1 MSLTEISIK
10 RPLLISTIFIALIL
24 FGIISYMGLNY
35 NLLPSFSAGILNVQ
49 TAYPGASP
57 NEIESSI
64 TKPIEDAISTVEGI
78 NIITSTS
85 AQNISSIKIEL
96 KSGVNDIAAQQ
107 DVERKINQIK
117 ANLPED
123 AYEPVVN
130 RFSTDQFAI
139 LNLTMTAN
147 MSDKELFE
155 LIDKEIKP
163 QISNVQG
170 VGEISI
176 IGGQEREVEVKL
188 DNEKLQAYK
197 LSPKQ
202 VFQIISSSNK
212 TYPAGEVSNQDANV
226 SIKLEASLS
235 NIAALNQLVIKDNG
249 SGSKVLLADI
259 ATIDDAQ
266 QKVKTLNRNNRN
278 SGIGMQIFKTN
289 DANAVKVSNE
299 VKEKLKGLKTAYA
312 SKKFNYDIASDQS
325 IYTLASADAVIH
337 DLYLAILIVGVV
349 MLLFLHSLRS
359 SFFVLIAIPSAM
371 IPTFIVMAVMGF
383 SLNLMTLLG
392 LSLVVGILVDDSIV
406 VLENIFRHLEM
417 GKHKAEAALD
427 GRNEIGFTA
436 VAITLVDVVV
446 FLPMAFTGGLIG
458 NILKEFSVV
467 VVVSTLMSL
476 LVAFTLTPMLASRFG
491 KLEHLTRATVW
502 GRFILSFES
511 QLEQLKDA
519 YGRMLHWVL
528 FHKRYLL
535 ILVIALLV
543 GSVMLIPSGFIGASF
558 AGSSDR
564 GELSIK
570 LEMDE
575 TTPIYQT
582 NLAIQ
587 QAEEMVLKHPEVI
600 NAYTLVGTQSSNVG
614 MASSSPYKG
623 EIAVT
628 MVNKN
633 ERDISSDQF
642 ATRLRDEIE
651 RIPGLQATII
661 PTGIT
666 GSTNSPIQIVIKGPK
681 SEEVFQA
688 ALLVKGIVE
697 KTAGT
702 DYVRFSTKGVKRQI
716 EIEPDRD
723 LLASKGLSMP
733 DVNQSIQIAFSGNN
747 KTEFTDANANE
758 KYGINVVLDNF
769 DKQSIE
775 DVKKL
780 ALSNN
785 KGELVQLY
793 QVASIKEVV
802 GQSVLQRTNR
812 QSSITITSSA
822 VGRPSGT
829 IVADIQ
835 KKLAE
840 TSLPT
845 GIEVQ
850 YQGDAQNQSDAFSSL
865 GLALILAIVLVYMIM
880 VSLYESLIYPF
891 IVIFSVPVALIG
903 ALLAIALTMN
913 QLTIFTIIGMIM
925 LLGLVTKN
933 GILIVDFANQLKAE
947 GKELVE
953 ALIEAGKERLR
964 PIIMT
969 TFAMILGML
978 PLALSSSEGS
988 EFKNGMAWAIIGGL
1002 TSSFLLTL
1010 FLVPTVYYIVDKVQT
1025 RFSKPQKK
1033 MEPSVT

>member
-10 RPLLISTIFIALIL
+10 RPLLISTVFIALIL
-24 FGIISYMGLNY
+24 FGFLSYVELNY

-96 KSGVNDIAAQQ
+96 KSGVNDVAAQQ
-107 DVERKINQIK
+107 DVERKISQIK

-123 AYEPVVN
+123 ANEPVVN

-139 LNLTMTAN
+139 LNLTLTAK
-147 MSDKELFE
+147 MSDKALFDFIE
-155 LIDKEIKP
+155 KEIKP
-163 QISNVQG
+163 QISNIQG

-176 IGGQEREVEVKL
+176 IGGREREVEVKL
-188 DNEKLQAYK
+188 DNEKLLAYK

-202 VFQIISSSNK
+202 VYQIISSSTK
-212 TYPAGEVSNQDANV
+212 TYPAGEVTDQDANV

-249 SGSKVLLADI
+249 FGSKVLLSDI
-259 ATIDDAQ
+259 ATVTDAEE
-266 QKVKTLNRNNRN
+266 KVNTLNRNNRKR
-278 SGIGMQIFKTN
+278 GIGMQIFKTN
-289 DANAVKVSNE
+289 DANAVKVSSE
-299 VKEKLKGLKTAYA
+299 VKEKLKNIKTIYA
-312 SKKFNYDIASDQS
+312 GNNFNYDIASDQS
-325 IYTLASADAVIH
+325 IYTLASADAVMH
-337 DLYLAILIVGVV
+337 DLFLAILIVGVV

-359 SFFVLIAIPSAM
+359 SFFVLVAIPSAM
-371 IPTFIVMAVMGF
+371 IPTFIIMGAMGF

-427 GRNEIGFTA
+427 GRSEIGFTA

-491 KLEHLTRATVW
+491 KLEHLTKATVW
-502 GRFILSFES
+502 GRFVLWFES
-511 QLEQLKDA
+511 QLEQLKEA

-528 FHKRYLL
+528 LHKRYLL

-570 LEMDE
+570 LEMNE
-575 TTPIYQT
+575 TTPVYQT

-614 MASSSPYKG
+614 LGSSSPYKG

-642 ATRLRDEIE
+642 ATQLRDEIE
-651 RIPGLQATII
+651 QIPGLQATII

-681 SEEVFQA
+681 SDEVFQA
-688 ALLVKGIVE
+688 ALKVKEMVE

-716 EIEPDRD
+716 EVEPDRD
-723 LLASKGLSMP
+723 LLARKGLTMP
-733 DVNQSIQIAFSGNN
+733 DVNQSIQIAFSGNK
-747 KTEFTDANANE
+747 KTEFTDDNE
-758 KYGINVVLDNF
+758 KYAINVVLDNF
-769 DKQSIE
+769 DKQNIE
-775 DVKKL
+775 DVKNL
-780 ALSNN
+780 ALSNS
-785 KGELVQLY
+785 KGELVQLF

-802 GQSVLQRTNR
+802 AQSVLQRTNR
-812 QSSITITSSA
+812 QSSITITASA

-840 TSLPT
+840 TTLPA
-845 GIEVQ
+845 GVEVQ

-880 VSLYESLIYPF
+880 VSLYESLVYPF

-978 PLALSSSEGS
+978 PLALSTSEGS

-1010 FLVPTVYYIVDKVQT
+1010 FLVPTVYYIIDKIQSH
-1025 RFSKPQKK
+1025 FSKKQTGLP
-1033 MEPSVT
+1033 

>member
-417 GKHKAEAALD
+417 GKHKAEAALE

-476 LVAFTLTPMLASRFG
+476 LVAFTLTPMMASRFG
-491 KLEHLTRATVW
+491 KLEHLTKATAW
-502 GRFILSFES
+502 GRFILWFES

-519 YGRMLHWVL
+519 YGKMLHWVL

-702 DYVRFSTKGVKRQI
+702 DYVRFSTKGVKSQI

-723 LLASKGLSMP
+723 LLASKGLTMP